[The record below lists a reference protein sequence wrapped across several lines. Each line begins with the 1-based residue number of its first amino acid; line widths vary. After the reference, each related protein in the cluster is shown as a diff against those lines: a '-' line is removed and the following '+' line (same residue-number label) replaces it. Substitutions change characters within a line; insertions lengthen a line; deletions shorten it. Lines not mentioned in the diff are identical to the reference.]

1 MSFVNVAPEIV
12 ASAAGDLEGIA
23 SSITAANAAAAA
35 QTTGVAAAAADEVSL
50 AIAAL
55 FGTHAQTY
63 QALSA
68 QASAFHHQFVQTLNA
83 GVGAYAS
90 AEAVN
95 VEQTLLN
102 AVNAPTQALLGR
114 PLIGNSGNG
123 AAGLIGQAGSYGAAA
138 GLTGGGAGSAAGVSP
153 VAAAPAAGGLAGL
166 FGRAASPGAA
176 RLESFGGNWLASQ
189 LPVLNQF
196 VASQLSYANTIGT
209 GLVSGAQ
216 SFGAGMATLP
226 SAYVT
231 AFEAIA
237 AGDFSTAAESLGAA
251 YANLFTA
258 GVDASVLSNI
268 MLSSP
273 VGDLLSIPT
282 LPGGI
287 PQNFTN
293 LLSAITGTPIW
304 ATAEATAAADLG
316 LPTTLSF
323 NTLGWPVTT
332 LVAAGESGTA
342 FVNAVQAGD
351 PIAAIGAL
359 VNAPAA
365 VVNGFLFGQETIS
378 LPIPLDIPF
387 TSVVL
392 NVPFGGLLTPMEP
405 LTATVTIAGITS
417 TITLGDLPFG
427 GIIPALLDNAPQP
440 LAMSLEGPSASLGA
454 ISLVGN
460 GGYDGLGSFIGQGLP
475 AGVVGFVGGE
485 LANIQQNVVN
495 AVNAPV
501 EALLGEPLVF
511 NGLPLVGDGG
521 VGSLLANSVTG
532 FVGGELAN
540 IQQDVVNA
548 VNAVNAPIQELLGDP
563 LAFGENLLLGGLGL
577 GGGLNVLPAASS
589 ALTVGGAW
597 GDLFTNTVANLESL
611 GSNWLADPLPFLNQ
625 FVDNQLSYASTIE
638 TSLVS
643 GAQSF
648 GAGLAALPAAYVTA
662 FEAIAAGDF
671 TTAAEVLGLAY
682 ANLFITGVDASDL
695 SNIMLT
701 GTVGDLL
708 PILSIPGDASQN
720 LTNVIS
726 AATDTNIALN
736 LDIGPPVEL
745 DANLGLPMAL
755 AVNALGSP
763 VTTLLAV
770 GESSTAFLDAVE
782 AGDPLAAIGALADA
796 PANIADGFLNG
807 RVVIP
812 LNVVDELGLKV
823 DLNLPFNGVLAPLQ
837 PVTATVSIL
846 GVPTTVT
853 LGGTP
858 IGGIIPALVNYAPQQ
873 LAAAIGA

>member
-1 MSFVNVAPEIV
+1 M
-12 ASAAGDLEGIA
+12 
-23 SSITAANAAAAA
+23 
-35 QTTGVAAAAADEVSL
+35 
-50 AIAAL
+50 
-55 FGTHAQTY
+55 
-63 QALSA
+63 
-68 QASAFHHQFVQTLNA
+68 
-83 GVGAYAS
+83 
-90 AEAVN
+90 
-95 VEQTLLN
+95 
-102 AVNAPTQALLGR
+102 
-114 PLIGNSGNG
+114 
-123 AAGLIGQAGSYGAAA
+123 
-138 GLTGGGAGSAAGVSP
+138 
-153 VAAAPAAGGLAGL
+153 
-166 FGRAASPGAA
+166 
-176 RLESFGGNWLASQ
+176 ESFGGNWLAGQ
-189 LPVLNQF
+189 LPYLNQF
-196 VASQLSYANTIGT
+196 AGTQLSYANTIGT

-216 SFGAGMATLP
+216 SFGAGLATLP

-237 AGDFSTAAESLGAA
+237 AGDFGTAAESLGA
-251 YANLFTA
+251 
-258 GVDASVLSNI
+258 
-268 MLSSP
+268 
-273 VGDLLSIPT
+273 
-282 LPGGI
+282 
-287 PQNFTN
+287 
-293 LLSAITGTPIW
+293 AITGTPIW

-460 GGYDGLGSFIGQGLP
+460 GGFDGLGSIIGQGLP
-475 AGVVGFVGGE
+475 AGVVGFVGSE

-501 EALLGEPLVF
+501 QALLGESLVF

-548 VNAVNAPIQELLGDP
+548 VNAPIQQLLGDP
-563 LAFGENLLLGGLGL
+563 LAFGENPLLGDLGL

-671 TTAAEVLGLAY
+671 TAAAEVLGLAY

-720 LTNVIS
+720 LTNVIV

-770 GESSTAFLDAVE
+770 GESSTAFLNAVE